1 MDASPNFPQFTRQHK
16 IIILN
21 INFSSFVCAQQSQ
34 PREHRFNDSFGLEGK
49 RDDVGDFVE
58 IFSFEG
64 QRSRPA
70 IIPLR
75 WTEKASNGSSENCW
89 KLQEFSV
96 QWLEMRG
103 RIKLSTG
110 CRRSLIRKSR
120 AIDLIRFAPCRCELM
135 MWIYYFP
142 LESK

>member
-75 WTEKASNGSSENCW
+75 WTKKSFEW
-89 KLQEFSV
+89 KQRKLLEVARILRSV
-96 QWLEMRG
+96 IGDAWANQTQHRV
-103 RIKLSTG
+103 SPQPD
-110 CRRSLIRKSR
+110 S
-120 AIDLIRFAPCRCELM
+120 
-135 MWIYYFP
+135 
-142 LESK
+142 